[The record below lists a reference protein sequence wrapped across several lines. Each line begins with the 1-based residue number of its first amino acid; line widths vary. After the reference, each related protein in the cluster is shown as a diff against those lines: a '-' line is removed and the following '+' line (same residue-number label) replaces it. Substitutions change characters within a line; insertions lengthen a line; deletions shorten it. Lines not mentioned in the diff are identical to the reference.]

1 MIKYHTN
8 RKWCPVSVLNIK
20 KNQWNFIM
28 TQSTVAFWPMAI
40 TSPSEN
46 EGNSD
51 SDFMKQNSNINI
63 DDSPTNDKPE
73 WRYNQEP
80 PNNISPSTT
89 ASSHSLYY
97 HQSSPTLS
105 LLSYIDS
112 ESRRDFS
119 NPLIYLP
126 SPKFSHKNPSKKVA
140 CHLMISNS
148 HYPLPR
154 CSCHLILNLY
164 LRAC

>member
-1 MIKYHTN
+1 MIIKYHTN
-8 RKWCPVSVLNIK
+8 RKWCPVSVLNVK

-28 TQSTVAFWPMAI
+28 TKSTVAFWSMAI

-51 SDFMKQNSNINI
+51 SDFMKQNTNINI

-73 WRYNQEP
+73 WRSNQER

-89 ASSHSLYY
+89 ASSHNLYY
-97 HQSSPTLS
+97 QQSSPTLS

-112 ESRRDFS
+112 ESRWDFS

-126 SPKFSHKNPSKKVA
+126 FPPFSHKNPSKKVA

-148 HYPLPR
+148 H
-154 CSCHLILNLY
+154 
-164 LRAC
+164 

>member
-1 MIKYHTN
+1 
-8 RKWCPVSVLNIK
+8 
-20 KNQWNFIM
+20 M
-28 TQSTVAFWPMAI
+28 TKSTVAFWPI

-46 EGNSD
+46 EGYSD
-51 SDFMKQNSNINI
+51 SDFMKQNTNINI

-89 ASSHSLYY
+89 ASSHNLYY

-126 SPKFSHKNPSKKVA
+126 FPLATRTLLKK
-140 CHLMISNS
+140 
-148 HYPLPR
+148 
-154 CSCHLILNLY
+154 
-164 LRAC
+164 LRAILWFPTRITLFHALLFILCWTCTWERVNVSFFSLGVYFTLDMSWFIYIIGYYA